1 MNTFTLHLFAAGRYE
16 RIDGAAS
23 FMGED
28 GSGSFGLLAWFR
40 GHRRGPSQPRRHNFR
55 MRRSCC
61 PSWLWFPAFR
71 LVAAI
76 ILLSGLFAGQS
87 IPVVAADAIPSL
99 EIEVFVREGCSH
111 CEAAKSFLG
120 ELARE
125 RPGLRVAF
133 VDVWRDPDALAR
145 LNDISRRAGIV
156 QPGVPTIRIGGEL
169 IVGFDTP
176 ATTGAQVR
184 AVLEHGKPSVAIGG
198 ASVCGVADETACKA
212 PREDSIEIPLI
223 GRKIS
228 VEEAGLPLFTI
239 VIGLLDGFNP
249 CSMWVLILMISMLA
263 TLGDRLKMLAIAGTF
278 VAIEGI
284 AYFAFMAAW
293 LNLFLLV
300 GLSRASEIA
309 IALLAI
315 VAGAINLKDFFA
327 WGRGVTLSIPAS
339 AKPGIYARVRAVL
352 HAERLGP
359 ALVGAAVLAVLV
371 QIVELLC
378 TSGFPA
384 LYTRILT
391 LRQLDTATYYGYLL
405 LYNLMYMLDD
415 IVVLAVGIVTLSH
428 RRLQEKEGRV
438 LKLVAGLVM
447 LGLGAYLLAPR

>member
-1 MNTFTLHLFAAGRYE
+1 
-16 RIDGAAS
+16 
-23 FMGED
+23 
-28 GSGSFGLLAWFR
+28 LA
-40 GHRRGPSQPRRHNFR
+40 
-55 MRRSCC
+55 
-61 PSWLWFPAFR
+61 
-71 LVAAI
+71 AAI
-76 ILLSGLFAGQS
+76 ILVASLFAGHS
-87 IPVVAADAIPSL
+87 TPVAAADAPPPP
-99 EIEVFVREGCSH
+99 EIEIFVREGCAH
-111 CEAAKSFLG
+111 CDAAKSFFD

-133 VDVWRDPDALAR
+133 VDVRRDPDALAR
-145 LNDISRRAGIV
+145 LIEIARRAGIA

-176 ATTGAQVR
+176 ATTGAQIR
-184 AVLEHGKPSVAIGG
+184 AALDHGKPSAVIGG
-198 ASVCGVADETACKA
+198 APVCGIADEIACKP
-212 PREDSIEIPLI
+212 PREDSVEIPFI
-223 GRKIS
+223 GRKVS
-228 VEEAGLPLFTI
+228 VQDVGLPLFTI

-263 TLGDRLKMLAIAGTF
+263 TLGDRVKMLAIAGTF
-278 VAIEGI
+278 VVIEGI

-309 IALLAI
+309 IAALAI

-327 WGRGVTLSIPAS
+327 WGRGITLSIPAS
-339 AKPGIYARVRAVL
+339 AKPGIYARLRAVL

-359 ALVGAAVLAVLV
+359 AVAGAALLAVLV

-391 LRQLDTATYYGYLL
+391 LHQLDTAAYYGYLL

-415 IVVLAVGIVTLSH
+415 IVILAIGIATLSQ

-447 LGLGAYLLAPR
+447 LGLGVYLLAPR

>member
-1 MNTFTLHLFAAGRYE
+1 MRGPPLALAALSKIFRLAAALML
-16 RIDGAAS
+16 AAS
-23 FMGED
+23 L
-28 GSGSFGLLAWFR
+28 FG
-40 GHRRGPSQPRRHNFR
+40 GQPIQ
-55 MRRSCC
+55 
-61 PSWLWFPAFR
+61 A
-71 LVAAI
+71 
-76 ILLSGLFAGQS
+76 
-87 IPVVAADAIPSL
+87 VAADAVPPQ
-99 EIEVFVREGCSH
+99 EIEVFVRDGCAH

-125 RPGLRVAF
+125 RPGLRVAV
-133 VDVWRDPDALAR
+133 VDVRRDPDALAR
-145 LNDISRRAGIV
+145 LIEISRRAGIA

-176 ATTGAQVR
+176 VTTGAQVR
-184 AVLEHGKPSVAIGG
+184 AALDHGKPSVAIGG
-198 ASVCGVADETACKA
+198 ASTCSLADDIACKA
-212 PREDSIEIPLI
+212 PREDSVEIPLI
-223 GRKIS
+223 GWKVS
-228 VEEAGLPLFTI
+228 VQEIGLPLFTI

-263 TLGDRLKMLAIAGTF
+263 TLEDRLKMLAIAGTF
-278 VAIEGI
+278 VVIEGI

-293 LNLFLLV
+293 LNLFLLI

-309 IALLAI
+309 IASLAI

-327 WGRGVTLSIPAS
+327 WGHGITLSIPAS
-339 AKPGIYARVRAVL
+339 AKPGIYARLRAVL

-359 ALVGAAVLAVLV
+359 AVAGAALLAVLV
-371 QIVELLC
+371 QMVELLC

-391 LRQLDTATYYGYLL
+391 LRQLDTAAYYGYLL

-415 IVVLAVGIVTLSH
+415 IVILAIGIFTLSQ

-447 LGLGAYLLAPR
+447 LGLGAYLIAPR

>member
-1 MNTFTLHLFAAGRYE
+1 MR
-16 RIDGAAS
+16 RQ
-23 FMGED
+23 
-28 GSGSFGLLAWFR
+28 LLALAAL
-40 GHRRGPSQPRRHNFR
+40 SQP
-55 MRRSCC
+55 
-61 PSWLWFPAFR
+61 LR
-71 LVAAI
+71 LAAAI
-76 ILLSGLFAGQS
+76 ILVAGLFAGHS
-87 IPVVAADAIPSL
+87 IPIAAADSVPPP
-99 EIEVFVREGCSH
+99 EIEVFVREGCAH
-111 CEAAKSFLG
+111 CEAAKSFLD

-133 VDVWRDPDALAR
+133 VDVRRDPDALAR
-145 LNDISRRAGIV
+145 LNEISRRAGIA
-156 QPGVPTIRIGGEL
+156 QPGVPTIRVGGEL
-169 IVGFDTP
+169 IVGFDTA

-184 AVLEHGKPSVAIGG
+184 AALDHGKPSAAIGG
-198 ASVCGVADETACKA
+198 APVCGIADEIACKA
-212 PREDSIEIPLI
+212 PGEDSVEIPFI
-223 GRKIS
+223 GRKVS
-228 VEEAGLPLFTI
+228 VQDVGLPLFTI

-263 TLGDRLKMLAIAGTF
+263 TLEDRLKMLAIAGTF
-278 VAIEGI
+278 VVIEGI

-327 WGRGVTLSIPAS
+327 WGRGITLSIPAS
-339 AKPGIYARVRAVL
+339 AKPGIYARLRAVL

-359 ALVGAAVLAVLV
+359 AVLGAALLAVLV
-371 QIVELLC
+371 QMVELLC

-415 IVVLAVGIVTLSH
+415 IVVLGIGIATLSQ

-447 LGLGAYLLAPR
+447 LGLGVYLLVPR

>member
-1 MNTFTLHLFAAGRYE
+1 
-16 RIDGAAS
+16 
-23 FMGED
+23 
-28 GSGSFGLLAWFR
+28 
-40 GHRRGPSQPRRHNFR
+40 
-55 MRRSCC
+55 
-61 PSWLWFPAFR
+61 
-71 LVAAI
+71 
-76 ILLSGLFAGQS
+76 
-87 IPVVAADAIPSL
+87 L

-133 VDVWRDPDALAR
+133 VDVSRDPDALAR
-145 LNDISRRAGIV
+145 LNDISRRAGIA

-176 ATTGAQVR
+176 VTTGAQVR
-184 AVLEHGKPSVAIGG
+184 AVLDHGTPSVAIGG

-212 PREDSIEIPLI
+212 PREDSVEIPLI
-223 GRKIS
+223 GRKVS
-228 VEEAGLPLFTI
+228 VQEVGLPLFTI

-339 AKPGIYARVRAVL
+339 AKPGIYARLRAVL
-352 HAERLGP
+352 RAERLGP
-359 ALVGAAVLAVLV
+359 ALVGAALLAVLV